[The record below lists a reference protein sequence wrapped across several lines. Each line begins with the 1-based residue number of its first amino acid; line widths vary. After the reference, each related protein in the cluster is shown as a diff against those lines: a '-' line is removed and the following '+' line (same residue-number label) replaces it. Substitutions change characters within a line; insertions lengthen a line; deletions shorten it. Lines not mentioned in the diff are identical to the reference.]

1 MASLIFVPASSSG
14 PARESQICASNQS
27 QILVSRLQFPQ
38 ATASI
43 RVQPKPA
50 FLPLGS
56 FPTPLGAL
64 GFVQMQVTAADLLAI
79 ASPE

>member
-27 QILVSRLQFPQ
+27 QIPDPQ
-38 ATASI
+38 AIASI
-43 RVQPKPA
+43 RVQPKPT